1 MRRGVVLVQVLLG
14 LALLGVLLPGLLSLL
29 GAGDRDLTATA
40 SMGRAVEAAQ
50 LTMEECCRR
59 SFLMAHLGQQLRLP
73 GDYDEEI
80 TLSKEFRE
88 RDHGEAS
95 ITVGVVPRQ
104 TNPLTGLD
112 ESDLVEVRVEV
123 RWTEAGEPRSF
134 RLATRRALLEEPR

>member
-29 GAGDRDLTATA
+29 GAGDRDLTATV

-50 LTMEECCRR
+50 LVMEECCRR
-59 SFLMAHLGQQLRLP
+59 GFLMEHLGQRLHLP
-73 GDYDEEI
+73 QESDAE
-80 TLSKEFRE
+80 LALPREFVE
-88 RDHGEAS
+88 RDHGEAWV
-95 ITVGVVPRQ
+95 TVGVVPRQ
-104 TNPLTGLD
+104 TNPVTGLD

-123 RWTEAGEPRSF
+123 CWTEAGEPRSF